1 MEKRKKRRM
10 FLNGKIC
17 ILIKKFAKYVHL
29 ALFYVLDYS
38 GVFYMHI
45 EKWKN
50 KTKKNQ
56 KSAKKRSFG
65 GGMLRTLRTS
75 PQLLSFF
82 TPSLRKD
89 THKKRVFCSRTPRVL
104 PSLHLLPYTNG
115 LVVHATFF
123 FSLIIAWNGFGQFF
137 LFLLNF
143 LAKTAGF

>member
-50 KTKKNQ
+50 QTKK
-56 KSAKKRSFG
+56 KSKVRKKTIVWG
-65 GGMLRTLRTS
+65 GG
-75 PQLLSFF
+75 
-82 TPSLRKD
+82 
-89 THKKRVFCSRTPRVL
+89 CSER
-104 PSLHLLPYTNG
+104 YG
-115 LVVHATFF
+115 LAR
-123 FSLIIAWNGFGQFF
+123 
-137 LFLLNF
+137 NF
-143 LAKTAGF
+143 